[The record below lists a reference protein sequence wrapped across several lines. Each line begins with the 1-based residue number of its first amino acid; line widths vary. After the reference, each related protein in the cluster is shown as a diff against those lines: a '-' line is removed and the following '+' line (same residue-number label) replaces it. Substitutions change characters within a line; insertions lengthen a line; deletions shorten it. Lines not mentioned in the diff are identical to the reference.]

1 MATLKINISFVSDA
15 IYPYHKGGKEK
26 RLYELT
32 TRLAKK
38 GHDIH
43 IYCMKWWQ
51 GPGDKTE
58 NGIKLHAISKYHMLY
73 SGEKRSI
80 LQALAFGLACLKL
93 IKKEFDILDV
103 DHMPYFPLFST
114 KIVCFLKRKKM
125 MATWNEV
132 WGKEYWREYLGF
144 TGIIGYMLERLT
156 VFMPHEIIS
165 ISGYTTNKLENDL
178 GVKKKIHTVPIG
190 IDFERIQKVNTCANE
205 SDIIFAGRLI
215 KHKNID
221 LLVDSI
227 RLIKQKRPG
236 IRCLIIGDGPE
247 RRDLEALVKKL
258 DLGKNIFFLGF
269 LDNHDLVCALMKS
282 SKVFFLPS
290 TREGFGTVV
299 IEANA
304 CGIPVV
310 VIDHKD
316 NAAKDLIRDGEN
328 GLICGYN
335 PEVIADRIILLLD
348 MIKHNNIK
356 NVCKESAKI
365 YDWNNIVNRIEQ
377 VYLRWKNM

>member
-190 IDFERIQKVNTCANE
+190 IDFERI
-205 SDIIFAGRLI
+205 
-215 KHKNID
+215 
-221 LLVDSI
+221 
-227 RLIKQKRPG
+227 
-236 IRCLIIGDGPE
+236 
-247 RRDLEALVKKL
+247 
-258 DLGKNIFFLGF
+258 
-269 LDNHDLVCALMKS
+269 
-282 SKVFFLPS
+282 
-290 TREGFGTVV
+290 
-299 IEANA
+299 
-304 CGIPVV
+304 
-310 VIDHKD
+310 
-316 NAAKDLIRDGEN
+316 
-328 GLICGYN
+328 
-335 PEVIADRIILLLD
+335 
-348 MIKHNNIK
+348 
-356 NVCKESAKI
+356 
-365 YDWNNIVNRIEQ
+365 
-377 VYLRWKNM
+377 

>member
-1 MATLKINISFVSDA
+1 
-15 IYPYHKGGKEK
+15 
-26 RLYELT
+26 
-32 TRLAKK
+32 
-38 GHDIH
+38 
-43 IYCMKWWQ
+43 
-51 GPGDKTE
+51 
-58 NGIKLHAISKYHMLY
+58 
-73 SGEKRSI
+73 
-80 LQALAFGLACLKL
+80 
-93 IKKEFDILDV
+93 
-103 DHMPYFPLFST
+103 
-114 KIVCFLKRKKM
+114 
-125 MATWNEV
+125 
-132 WGKEYWREYLGF
+132 
-144 TGIIGYMLERLT
+144 
-156 VFMPHEIIS
+156 
-165 ISGYTTNKLENDL
+165 
-178 GVKKKIHTVPIG
+178 
-190 IDFERIQKVNTCANE
+190 
-205 SDIIFAGRLI
+205 
-215 KHKNID
+215 
-221 LLVDSI
+221 
-227 RLIKQKRPG
+227 
-236 IRCLIIGDGPE
+236 
-247 RRDLEALVKKL
+247 
-258 DLGKNIFFLGF
+258 
-269 LDNHDLVCALMKS
+269 MKS